1 MRVRIERVIP
11 RIVIGGPIALIIAG
25 LIYHGGSSPQGGYL
39 RHARPM
45 AETSQTG
52 TLGGSNTGVD
62 ARRY

>member
-1 MRVRIERVIP
+1 MRWQRLIP

-25 LIYHGGSSPQGGYL
+25 LIYHGGSGPQGGYL

-52 TLGGSNTGVD
+52 TLGGGNGVD

>member
-25 LIYHGGSSPQGGYL
+25 LIYHGGTGPQGGYL

-45 AETSQTG
+45 AETAQTG
-52 TLGGSNTGVD
+52 TVGSSNSGVEV
-62 ARRY
+62 RRY